1 MRVLPVCLS
10 ACLSTT
16 CIPGAQGDDEALYG
30 FWKSNPGPSDQ
41 VILTTEPTLQPIP
54 FSFLK

>member
-16 CIPGAQGDDEALYG
+16 CVPGAQGDDEILYG
-30 FWKSNPGPSDQ
+30 FWESNPGPSGQ